1 MLSTTREVTMQGGKV
16 LAHIT
21 TRFADLPIREQIDH
35 HANPQDIAQALA
47 DEVRHQA
54 RAIFDSDKKAAQVLQ
69 RLAFLRQHVP
79 EKPWPTC
86 TDEELSQLLARSCAG
101 KRTIQQ
107 VKEQDLTELLLSEL
121 DWRLRR
127 DLDELA
133 PETITVPTGNRIRLE
148 YSSGKQPALAVRLQ
162 EVFGWL
168 ATPRIAA
175 GRVPL
180 VMELLGPNF
189 RPVQITSDLASFWK
203 SAYFEVRKDLRVRY
217 PKHAWPEDPLSA
229 KPEAKGRPRRT

>member
-1 MLSTTREVTMQGGKV
+1 M
-16 LAHIT
+16 
-21 TRFADLPIREQIDH
+21 
-35 HANPQDIAQALA
+35 
-47 DEVRHQA
+47 
-54 RAIFDSDKKAAQVLQ
+54 
-69 RLAFLRQHVP
+69 P
-79 EKPWPTC
+79 EKPWPAC
-86 TDEELSQLLARSCAG
+86 TDEQLGEVLARSCGG
-101 KRTIQQ
+101 KRSIQQ

-121 DWRLRR
+121 DWKLRR

-148 YSSGKQPALAVRLQ
+148 YSGGKQPTLAVRLQ

-180 VMELLGPNF
+180 VMELLGPNY

-203 SAYFEVRKDLRVRY
+203 SAYFEVRKDLRTRY
-217 PKHAWPEDPLSA
+217 PKHAWPEDPLTA
-229 KPEAKGRPRRT
+229 KPEAKGRPRRS